1 MPVQATFFF
10 ICMCDSVSAGY
21 HPRVVLRPGYIYE
34 QYPHKSWERFVND
47 LYPIIK
53 QIYEENFFQ
62 HISNLY
68 CNLKFTMKE
77 ESSGELAF
85 FDTLLNRENG
95 NYTVFVYR
103 NQPKINYPNCN
114 SHCQTSCKK
123 SIIFSLVKFSIV
135 IVKEIVGYCLQIC
148 F

>member
-1 MPVQATFFF
+1 MK
-10 ICMCDSVSAGY
+10 
-21 HPRVVLRPGYIYE
+21 

-62 HISNLY
+62 HSNLY

-85 FDTLLNRENG
+85 FDTLLRRENG

-103 NQPKINYPNCN
+103 NQPKIN
-114 SHCQTSCKK
+114 
-123 SIIFSLVKFSIV
+123 SLTVILIV
-135 IVKEIVGYCLQIC
+135 RQVARKVSSPW
-148 F
+148 